1 VLALA
6 TGGDIRCARRRA
18 MRELIG
24 KIPTKNPNVIEEV
37 YLSEL
42 VRCREC
48 HQMAP
53 MGIEVITVKR
63 EGGSR
68 KVLRHGYYCRAH
80 GHDYEMTVQSL
91 PVRPRTKK

>member
-1 VLALA
+1 
-6 TGGDIRCARRRA
+6 

-24 KIPTKNPNVIEEV
+24 KIPTKDPTVTQEV

-48 HQMAP
+48 QMTAP

-63 EGGSR
+63 DGASKR
-68 KVLRHGYYCRAH
+68 VLSHGYYCRAH
-80 GHDYEMTVQSL
+80 GHDYEMTVQNL
-91 PVRPRTKK
+91 PIRHHRREPD

>member
-1 VLALA
+1 
-6 TGGDIRCARRRA
+6 

-24 KIPTKNPNVIEEV
+24 KIPTEDSDVTQEV

-48 HQMAP
+48 QMTVP
-53 MGIEVITVKR
+53 MGIEVISVKR
-63 EGGSR
+63 DGASR
-68 KVLRHGYYCRAH
+68 KVLSHGCYCRAH

-91 PVRPRTKK
+91 PVRPSTKK